1 VRLALGTSINNVN
14 TVAMK
19 FSTAMISFQCR
30 PIRNLFWEVV
40 SWNGLVII
48 WAVVLQKA
56 KLLIP

>member
-1 VRLALGTSINNVN
+1 
-14 TVAMK
+14 MK

-30 PIRNLFWEVV
+30 PISNLFWEVV

>member
-1 VRLALGTSINNVN
+1 
-14 TVAMK
+14 MK